1 MDENR
6 TSRDLIMKLACMISY
21 VLKRWKLIV
30 LIALI
35 GAMGFDTVRTLM
47 YHPRYQA
54 SVSATLGSEQNT
66 YSQLD
71 TTQAYIRSLSYIFNG
86 QNVQS
91 YLQERLGNEDSTLTC
106 SVNSVNDTNV
116 VNISVQADT
125 RRDAWFGLQYVLD
138 WYRTNGDKYH
148 FNYDLNVTQTNPI
161 SEAPVS
167 ANSHVRNLM
176 MGGIGGGVFIAAVLL
191 LLAYFSDTIKTPA
204 EITTRIDCR
213 MLARLPKE
221 HKRRGIRF
229 WKKNRE
235 ALLITSLKTSF
246 RYKEAVKKLRS
257 RIEESSRKHGY
268 QTIMVTSVMENEGKS
283 SIAANLAISLAKG
296 GHYVLMIDAD
306 IRKPSLDRILN
317 METEHSLDA
326 ALSGKDWKKE
336 VMHSERFHMDVLCS
350 IQDLE
355 NAEKLLSSEQ
365 MKKLLEEAKQSYE
378 FVIVD
383 TSPAAGLS
391 DPLIISEHCDAS
403 LLVIR
408 QNLAGARRI
417 NDTIDRL
424 VTVRNNLIGC
434 IYNGAVF
441 DPLSEQKAYG
451 YRYRYN
457 RYSNEGRRRQNG

>member
-1 MDENR
+1 MDDNR

-296 GHYVLMIDAD
+296 GHHVLMIDAD

-317 METEHSLDA
+317 MDTEHSLNA

-350 IQDLE
+350 TQDLE

-417 NDTIDRL
+417 NDAIDRL

>member
-86 QNVQS
+86 QNAQS

-296 GHYVLMIDAD
+296 GHHVLMIDAD

-317 METEHSLDA
+317 MDTEHSLNA

-350 IQDLE
+350 TQDLE

-417 NDTIDRL
+417 NDAIDRL

-434 IYNGAVF
+434 IYNGAIF

>member
-35 GAMGFDTVRTLM
+35 GAIGFDTVRTLM

-246 RYKEAVKKLRS
+246 RYKEAA
-257 RIEESSRKHGY
+257 SSLLLYSGSLS
-268 QTIMVTSVMENEGKS
+268 SV
-283 SIAANLAISLAKG
+283 
-296 GHYVLMIDAD
+296 
-306 IRKPSLDRILN
+306 R
-317 METEHSLDA
+317 
-326 ALSGKDWKKE
+326 
-336 VMHSERFHMDVLCS
+336 LCS
-350 IQDLE
+350 
-355 NAEKLLSSEQ
+355 
-365 MKKLLEEAKQSYE
+365 
-378 FVIVD
+378 
-383 TSPAAGLS
+383 
-391 DPLIISEHCDAS
+391 S
-403 LLVIR
+403 LH
-408 QNLAGARRI
+408 
-417 NDTIDRL
+417 
-424 VTVRNNLIGC
+424 
-434 IYNGAVF
+434 
-441 DPLSEQKAYG
+441 
-451 YRYRYN
+451 
-457 RYSNEGRRRQNG
+457 

>member
-176 MGGIGGGVFIAAVLL
+176 MGGIGGGVFIATVLL

-296 GHYVLMIDAD
+296 GHHVLMIDAD

-317 METEHSLDA
+317 MDTEHSLNA

-350 IQDLE
+350 TQDLE

-417 NDTIDRL
+417 NDAIDRL

>member
-296 GHYVLMIDAD
+296 GHHVLMIDAD

-317 METEHSLDA
+317 MDTEHSLNA

-350 IQDLE
+350 TQDLE

-417 NDTIDRL
+417 NDAIDRL

>member
-161 SEAPVS
+161 SESPVS

-296 GHYVLMIDAD
+296 GHHVLMIDAD

-317 METEHSLDA
+317 METEHSLNA

-355 NAEKLLSSEQ
+355 NAEKMLSSEQ
-365 MKKLLEEAKQSYE
+365 MKKLLEEAKQTYE

>member
-1 MDENR
+1 MPG
-6 TSRDLIMKLACMISY
+6 LACSM
-21 VLKRWKLIV
+21 L
-30 LIALI
+30 
-35 GAMGFDTVRTLM
+35 
-47 YHPRYQA
+47 
-54 SVSATLGSEQNT
+54 
-66 YSQLD
+66 
-71 TTQAYIRSLSYIFNG
+71 
-86 QNVQS
+86 
-91 YLQERLGNEDSTLTC
+91 
-106 SVNSVNDTNV
+106 
-116 VNISVQADT
+116 
-125 RRDAWFGLQYVLD
+125 LD

-268 QTIMVTSVMENEGKS
+268 QTIMVTSVMENEGNS
-283 SIAANLAISLAKG
+283 RALRNLAISLAKG
-296 GHYVLMIDAD
+296 GHHVLMIDAD

-317 METEHSLDA
+317 METEPSLNA

-417 NDTIDRL
+417 NDAIDRL

>member
-1 MDENR
+1 MDDNR

-296 GHYVLMIDAD
+296 GHHVLMIDAD

-317 METEHSLDA
+317 MDTEHSLNA
-326 ALSGKDWKKE
+326 ALTGKDWKKE

-417 NDTIDRL
+417 NDAIDRL

>member
-161 SEAPVS
+161 SETPVS

-296 GHYVLMIDAD
+296 GHHVLMIDAD

-317 METEHSLDA
+317 METEHSLNA
-326 ALSGKDWKKE
+326 VLSGKDWKKE

-417 NDTIDRL
+417 NDAIDRL
-424 VTVRNNLIGC
+424 VTVLTDDERIAEARC
-434 IYNGAVF
+434 
-441 DPLSEQKAYG
+441 
-451 YRYRYN
+451 R
-457 RYSNEGRRRQNG
+457 

>member
-161 SEAPVS
+161 SETPVS

-296 GHYVLMIDAD
+296 GHHVLMIDAD

-317 METEHSLDA
+317 MDTEHSLNA

-350 IQDLE
+350 TQDLE

-417 NDTIDRL
+417 NDTIDGSSRCA
-424 VTVRNNLIGC
+424 TI
-434 IYNGAVF
+434 
-441 DPLSEQKAYG
+441 
-451 YRYRYN
+451 
-457 RYSNEGRRRQNG
+457 

>member
-1 MDENR
+1 MDDNR

-229 WKKNRE
+229 WKKNRD

-296 GHYVLMIDAD
+296 GHHVLMIDAD

-317 METEHSLDA
+317 METEHSLNA

-403 LLVIR
+403 LLGIR
-408 QNLAGARRI
+408 QNLAGARRN
-417 NDTIDRL
+417 NDAIDRH
-424 VTVRNNLIGC
+424 VRVRNNLSGC

>member
-221 HKRRGIRF
+221 HKRRGIR
-229 WKKNRE
+229 
-235 ALLITSLKTSF
+235 LLITSLKTSF

-296 GHYVLMIDAD
+296 GHHVLMIDAD

-317 METEHSLDA
+317 MDTEHSLNA

>member
-296 GHYVLMIDAD
+296 GHHVLMIDAD

-317 METEHSLDA
+317 METEHSLNA
-326 ALSGKDWKKE
+326 VLSGKDWKKE

-417 NDTIDRL
+417 NDAIDRL

>member
-161 SEAPVS
+161 SETPVS

-296 GHYVLMIDAD
+296 GHHVLMIDAD

-317 METEHSLDA
+317 METEHSLNA
-326 ALSGKDWKKE
+326 VLSGKDWKKE
-336 VMHSERFHMDVLCS
+336 VVHSERFHMDVLCS

-417 NDTIDRL
+417 NDAIDRL

>member
-21 VLKRWKLIV
+21 VLKRWKIIV

-161 SEAPVS
+161 SEAPIS

-296 GHYVLMIDAD
+296 GHRVLMIDAD

-317 METEHSLDA
+317 MDTEHSLNA
-326 ALSGKDWKKE
+326 ALLGKDWKKE
-336 VMHSERFHMDVLCS
+336 VMQSERFHMDVLCS

>member
-296 GHYVLMIDAD
+296 GHHVLMIDAD

-317 METEHSLDA
+317 MDTEHSLNA
-326 ALSGKDWKKE
+326 ALSGKDCKKE

-350 IQDLE
+350 TQDLE

>member
-296 GHYVLMIDAD
+296 GHHVLMIDAD

-317 METEHSLDA
+317 MDTEHSLNA

-350 IQDLE
+350 TQDLE

-417 NDTIDRL
+417 NDAIDRL

-434 IYNGAVF
+434 IYNGAIF

>member
-296 GHYVLMIDAD
+296 GHHVLMIDAD

-317 METEHSLDA
+317 MDTEHSLNA
-326 ALSGKDWKKE
+326 TLSGKDWKKE

-350 IQDLE
+350 TQDLE

>member
-21 VLKRWKLIV
+21 VFKRWKLIV

-167 ANSHVRNLM
+167 VNSHVRNLM

-296 GHYVLMIDAD
+296 GHHVLMIDAD

-317 METEHSLDA
+317 METEHSLNA

-365 MKKLLEEAKQSYE
+365 MKKLLEEAKQTYE

-424 VTVRNNLIGC
+424 ATVRNNLIGC

>member
-35 GAMGFDTVRTLM
+35 GAMGFDTVRTLI

-229 WKKNRE
+229 WKKNRD

-296 GHYVLMIDAD
+296 GHHVLMIDAD

-317 METEHSLDA
+317 MDTEHSLNA

-417 NDTIDRL
+417 NDAIDRL

>member
-296 GHYVLMIDAD
+296 GHHVLMIDAD

-317 METEHSLDA
+317 METEHSLNA

-365 MKKLLEEAKQSYE
+365 MKKLLKEAKQTYE
-378 FVIVD
+378 FLIVD

-417 NDTIDRL
+417 NDAIDRL

>member
-176 MGGIGGGVFIAAVLL
+176 MGGIGGGVFIVAVLL

-296 GHYVLMIDAD
+296 GHHVLMIDAD

-317 METEHSLDA
+317 MDTEHSLNA

-350 IQDLE
+350 TQDLE

-365 MKKLLEEAKQSYE
+365 MEKLFEEAKQSYE

>member
-283 SIAANLAISLAKG
+283 SLAAHLAISLAKG
-296 GHYVLMIDAD
+296 GHHVLMIDAD

-317 METEHSLDA
+317 MDTEHSLNA

-350 IQDLE
+350 TQDLE

-365 MKKLLEEAKQSYE
+365 MEKLFEEAKQSYE

>member
-54 SVSATLGSEQNT
+54 SVSATLGSKQNT

-296 GHYVLMIDAD
+296 GHHVLMIDAD

-317 METEHSLDA
+317 METEHSLNA

-355 NAEKLLSSEQ
+355 NAEKMLSSEQ

-417 NDTIDRL
+417 NDAIDRL

>member
-296 GHYVLMIDAD
+296 GYHVLMIDAD

-317 METEHSLDA
+317 MDTEHSLNA
-326 ALSGKDWKKE
+326 ALTGKDWKKE

>member
-268 QTIMVTSVMENEGKS
+268 QTIMVTSVMVNEGKS

-296 GHYVLMIDAD
+296 GHHVLMIDAD

-317 METEHSLDA
+317 MDTEHSLNA

>member
-204 EITTRIDCR
+204 EITTRNDCR

-296 GHYVLMIDAD
+296 GHHVLMIDAD

-317 METEHSLDA
+317 METEHSLNA

-355 NAEKLLSSEQ
+355 NAEKLLNSEQ

>member
-296 GHYVLMIDAD
+296 GHHVLMIDAD

-317 METEHSLDA
+317 METEHSLNA

-355 NAEKLLSSEQ
+355 NAEKMLSSEK

-417 NDTIDRL
+417 NDAIDRL

>member
-35 GAMGFDTVRTLM
+35 GAMSFDTVRTLM

-296 GHYVLMIDAD
+296 GHHVLMIDAD

-317 METEHSLDA
+317 MDTEHSLNA

-350 IQDLE
+350 TQDLE

-417 NDTIDRL
+417 NDAIDRL

>member
-6 TSRDLIMKLACMISY
+6 TSRDLKLACMISY

-176 MGGIGGGVFIAAVLL
+176 MGGIGGGVFITAVLL

-296 GHYVLMIDAD
+296 GHHVLMIDAD

-317 METEHSLDA
+317 MDTEHSLNA

-417 NDTIDRL
+417 NDAIDRL

>member
-21 VLKRWKLIV
+21 VLKRWKIIV

-161 SEAPVS
+161 SEAPIS

-268 QTIMVTSVMENEGKS
+268 QTIMVTSVMEDEGKS

-296 GHYVLMIDAD
+296 GHHVLMIDAD

-317 METEHSLDA
+317 MDTEHSLNA
-326 ALSGKDWKKE
+326 ALLGKDWKKE
-336 VMHSERFHMDVLCS
+336 VMQSERFHMDVLCS

>member
-296 GHYVLMIDAD
+296 GHHVLMIDAD

-317 METEHSLDA
+317 MDTEHSLNA
-326 ALSGKDWKKE
+326 TLSGKDWKKE

-350 IQDLE
+350 TQDLE

-417 NDTIDRL
+417 NDAIDRL

>member
-161 SEAPVS
+161 SESPVS

-296 GHYVLMIDAD
+296 GHHVLMIDAD

-317 METEHSLDA
+317 METEHSLNA

-336 VMHSERFHMDVLCS
+336 VMLSERFHMDVLCS

-365 MKKLLEEAKQSYE
+365 MEKLLEEAKQSYE

>member
-176 MGGIGGGVFIAAVLL
+176 MGGIGGGVFITAVLL

-296 GHYVLMIDAD
+296 GHHVLMIDAD

-317 METEHSLDA
+317 MDTEHSLNA
-326 ALSGKDWKKE
+326 ALTGKDWKKE

-417 NDTIDRL
+417 NDAIDRL

>member
-191 LLAYFSDTIKTPA
+191 LLAYVSDTIKTPA

-296 GHYVLMIDAD
+296 GHHVLMIDAD

-317 METEHSLDA
+317 MDTEHSLNA

-350 IQDLE
+350 TQDLE

-365 MKKLLEEAKQSYE
+365 MEKLFEEAKQSYE

>member
-296 GHYVLMIDAD
+296 GHHVLMIDAD

-317 METEHSLDA
+317 MDTEHSLNA

-417 NDTIDRL
+417 NDAIDRL